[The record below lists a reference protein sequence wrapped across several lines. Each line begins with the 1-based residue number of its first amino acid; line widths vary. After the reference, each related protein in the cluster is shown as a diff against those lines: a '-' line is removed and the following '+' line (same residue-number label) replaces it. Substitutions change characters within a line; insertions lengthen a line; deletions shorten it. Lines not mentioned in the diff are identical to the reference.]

1 MAKQKDLMEYKQR
14 NITHYSNS
22 SEWHSMYS
30 GDCCVECSSCGKYI
44 FFKSNFSAYLDFEMK
59 EYDTNPVT
67 ATVIRSMECPH
78 CGEYDSY
85 EYVYDPRIAS
95 IRNTLIRKGFE
106 AFIIND
112 KPTDFNTITIIAFR
126 VVDNAI
132 QNALIDY
139 PLPGSWLL
147 VKDAKSEYAY
157 LTGKTNGDGYIDFD
171 DMSELIM
178 WADSLPYLINV
189 NYSSDE
195 DEQEINIDAVQPRVN
210 IYRINEDFYY
220 ESRHIETVGDK
231 MAFVCNCCHKPII
244 VRGHVSDKTEFMLQD
259 ISDNHIKPE
268 TKFEFTMTCPH
279 CKSFDKYSSWYS
291 PKLSNAVATLIDKG
305 YSVIT
310 SHDGILSHVY
320 GNIKC
325 YIMFNY
331 DKRVTSYILNRFPL
345 PAPWQVVC
353 KDSTNGTITINVSEY
368 PEPMIRP
375 GEEPYTFYNPDHA
388 NENREKCDII
398 SIIEEWVNQLPSYAE
413 ALEWSKD
420 ADDILYEDDSD
431 VLDEDNDE

>member
-1 MAKQKDLMEYKQR
+1 MAKQKDLMEYTQR

-44 FFKSNFSAYLDFEMK
+44 FFKSNFSAYLDFEIK
-59 EYDTNPVT
+59 KYDTDPVT
-67 ATVIRSMECPH
+67 ATMIRSMECPH

-85 EYVYDPRIAS
+85 AYVYDPRIAY
-95 IRNTLIRKGFE
+95 ICNTLKRKGFE

-132 QNALIDY
+132 QNALIDNQ
-139 PLPGSWLL
+139 LPGSWLL

-195 DEQEINIDAVQPRVN
+195 DEQEIDIDAVLRPRVN

-231 MAFVCNCCHKPII
+231 FAFVCKCCHKPII
-244 VRGHVSDKTEFMLQD
+244 VKGHVSDKTEFMLQS
-259 ISDNHIKPE
+259 ISDDHIKPE

-279 CKSFDKYSSWYS
+279 CKSRKSYTNIYS
-291 PKLSNAVATLIDKG
+291 PKLSTAVSKLIEKG
-305 YSVIT
+305 YQVISSSDGFCSKNCEAVLCSLKFTSSKSLEKIFSQVPPPKPWTVSTSDSDNICIMVPETADLSV
-310 SHDGILSHVY
+310 
-320 GNIKC
+320 
-325 YIMFNY
+325 
-331 DKRVTSYILNRFPL
+331 FPML
-345 PAPWQVVC
+345 
-353 KDSTNGTITINVSEY
+353 KDSIDSSNDIDTSTDQFNPIT
-368 PEPMIRP
+368 
-375 GEEPYTFYNPDHA
+375 D
-388 NENREKCDII
+388 
-398 SIIEEWVNQLPSYAE
+398 IEEWVDKLPSYTETVESFENA
-413 ALEWSKD
+413 
-420 ADDILYEDDSD
+420 
-431 VLDEDNDE
+431 ND